1 MNTAIDDIL
10 GELHSEI
17 TGADWLGLQDDGLLG
32 GKLGLVYF
40 YHTLYRQSG
49 DAFYRDKIDEILS
62 HLLDEIAD
70 NRSSVLLRSSLMSG
84 LTGFGYILQLLVE
97 DDIIDEAFLGQL
109 DAINDLALNEC
120 LLLIGNRNFDFF
132 NGSIGILFYF
142 NAIGSRENVAV
153 IVDRL
158 YEAFIAGDGTFYNNA
173 GYLEGIHLG
182 YAHGLPAI
190 IKVLDG
196 VRDNEKSDRMICRL
210 LEGLQQIVGGSDV
223 TLAERRYY
231 LPRSIHRGAT
241 EQYEHNW
248 RPVLAW
254 SNSDLNFSTLVYS
267 IDARRGGAYLPQAL
281 DLARGTTDRRHE
293 SQTRVW
299 DYRFNFG
306 SAGVAQMYGRLY
318 RETAD
323 PQLHDAYRFWIDES
337 IRLYREPGKIKEHKL
352 SLIDNL
358 PGLYLVLLEYSNP
371 AVAGWDKI
379 FLL

>member
-1 MNTAIDDIL
+1 MAGTA
-10 GELHSEI
+10 GRR
-17 TGADWLGLQDDGLLG
+17 TAGGQAGPGL
-32 GKLGLVYF
+32 F

-84 LTGFGYILQLLVE
+84 LTGFGYILHLLAE
-97 DDIIDEAFLGQL
+97 DGIIDEGFLGQL

-120 LLLIGNRNFDFF
+120 LLLIGNSNFDFF

-142 NAIGSRENVAV
+142 TVIGSRENVAM

-196 VRDNEKSDRMICRL
+196 VRDNEKSDLMIRRL
-210 LEGLQQIVGGSDV
+210 LEGLQEIVKGADV

-231 LPRSIHRGAT
+231 LPRSIHRGAA

-318 RETAD
+318 KETAD
-323 PQLHDAYRFWIDES
+323 PQLQEAYRFWIDES